1 MSTKLA
7 CAFAIRLFI
16 PLILFGAGGAPS
28 AWSQDAQDADISSAS
43 ILNDPAA
50 PVAGNPK
57 GDITIV
63 TFFDYNCPFCKKAE
77 PSLERLVKEDG
88 HIRLVYKDW
97 PILTKPSVYGAQL
110 ALAAKYQGR
119 YSDVHAALMAIPGTN
134 IPEDQMLAAV
144 RASGVD
150 TNQLDADLKA
160 HADEITAL
168 LRRNMVQADSL
179 ALQGTPA
186 YLVGHFKVTAALTYE
201 GFKRA
206 VAEARAQAKK

>member
-1 MSTKLA
+1 MSTTPA
-7 CAFAIRLFI
+7 SAFAIRL
-16 PLILFGAGGAPS
+16 LVSVMLLAPIGTS
-28 AWSQDAQDADISSAS
+28 AVSAQDADVSEAA

-57 GDITIV
+57 GDLTVV

-110 ALAAKYQGR
+110 ALAAKYQDK
-119 YSDVHAALMAIPGTN
+119 YDAVHGALMAIPGPK
-134 IPEDQMLAAV
+134 IPENQMLEAV

-150 TNQLDADLKA
+150 MNRLDGDLKT
-160 HADEITAL
+160 HADEISEL
-168 LRRNMVQADSL
+168 LKRNLAQADSL
-179 ALQGTPA
+179 GLQGTPA
-186 YLVGHFKVTAALTYE
+186 YLVGHFKVTSALTYD

-206 VAEARAQAKK
+206 VAEARAQAGK